1 VLLSVVLLLAGAL
14 LVVGGVVWVSVP
26 AAMITVGAGLVAYAL
41 YRDSDGPAE

>member
-14 LVVGGVVWVSVP
+14 LVVAGVAWLSVP
-26 AAMITVGAGLVAYAL
+26 AAMITVGAGLVAYSL